1 MKSESSSKE
10 VWAITISLLARS
22 DWKYL
27 ENKPESSVKAAN
39 PFI

>member
-1 MKSESSSKE
+1 MKSDSSSKE
-10 VWAITISLLARS
+10 VCAITTSLFAKS

-27 ENKPESSVKAAN
+27 ENKPESSVKAAR